1 MLRKALLAGSV
12 AALAAMPAWALPAQA
27 HSNHASDHAQTAPQN
42 PSGTH
47 GKSHKCKPHKVAYV
61 AVGTLVSQ
69 TLAQDAG
76 ASTYSGD
83 VVVNVTRT
91 NRHGRADK
99 GQQVTYTL
107 THARITFGLADTN
120 NDGTVGLDD
129 LAAGDRVRA
138 IGKITTLAKKCDK
151 SNFTAETTIRKV
163 VFHAPATTPDS
174 QDQQQQS

>member
-12 AALAAMPAWALPAQA
+12 AALAAMPLWAIPAQA
-27 HSNHASDHAQTAPQN
+27 HGGKGGDHAPTAPHGQ
-42 PSGTH
+42 SGQH

-76 ASTYSGD
+76 ANTYSGD

-91 NRHGRADK
+91 NRHARADK

-107 THARITFGLADTN
+107 TNARITFGLADTN
-120 NDGTVGLDD
+120 NDGSVGLDD
-129 LAAGDRVRA
+129 LVAGDRVRV

-151 SNFTAETTIRKV
+151 SNFTATTTIRKV
-163 VFHAPATTPDS
+163 VFHAPAGT

>member
-1 MLRKALLAGSV
+1 MLKKALLAGSV
-12 AALAAMPAWALPAQA
+12 AALAAMPLWAIPAQA
-27 HSNHASDHAQTAPQN
+27 HGGKGGDHATAPHGQ
-42 PSGTH
+42 SGQH

-91 NRHGRADK
+91 NHNGRADK

-107 THARITFGLADTN
+107 TKARVTFGLQDTN
-120 NDGTVGLDD
+120 NDGSVGLDD
-129 LAAGDRVRA
+129 LVANAPVRV
-138 IGKITTLAKKCDK
+138 IGKITALAKKCDK
-151 SNFTAETTIRKV
+151 SSFTATTTIRKV
-163 VFHAPATTPDS
+163 VFHAPATPSGS

>member
-1 MLRKALLAGSV
+1 MLKKALLAGSV
-12 AALAAMPAWALPAQA
+12 AALAAMPVWAIPAQA
-27 HSNHASDHAQTAPQN
+27 HGNGGDHAQAAPQTN
-42 PSGTH
+42 GGTH

-91 NRHGRADK
+91 NHNGRADK

-107 THARITFGLADTN
+107 TNARVTFGLQDTN
-120 NDGTVGLDD
+120 NDGSVGLDD
-129 LAAGDRVRA
+129 LVANAQVRV

-151 SNFTAETTIRKV
+151 SNFTATTTIRKV
-163 VFHAPATTPDS
+163 VFHAPAAPKTDT
-174 QDQQQQS
+174 QDQQQS

>member
-1 MLRKALLAGSV
+1 MLRKALLAGSF
-12 AALAAMPAWALPAQA
+12 AALAAMPLWALPAQA
-27 HSNHASDHAQTAPQN
+27 HSNHANDHATAPHGQ
-42 PSGTH
+42 SGQH

-91 NRHGRADK
+91 NRHARADK

-107 THARITFGLADTN
+107 TKARLTFGLADTN
-120 NDGTVGLDD
+120 NDGSVGLDD
-129 LAAGDRVRA
+129 LAAGDRVRV

-151 SNFTAETTIRKV
+151 SNFTATTTIRKV
-163 VFHAPATTPDS
+163 VFHGPPAPKS
-174 QDQQQQS
+174 

>member
-12 AALAAMPAWALPAQA
+12 AALAAMPVWALPAQA
-27 HSNHASDHAQTAPQN
+27 HGNHGSDHASAPHGQ
-42 PSGTH
+42 SGQH

-76 ASTYSGD
+76 ATTYSGD

-91 NRHGRADK
+91 NHNGRADK

-107 THARITFGLADTN
+107 TKARITFGLADTN
-120 NDGTVGLDD
+120 NDGSVGLDD
-129 LAAGDRVRA
+129 LAAGDRIRL

-151 SNFTAETTIRKV
+151 STFTATTTIRKLV
-163 VFHAPATTPDS
+163 VHGPAAPKS
-174 QDQQQQS
+174 SGQ